1 MFFFVCLV
9 LFILVMALW
18 ALSLLGA
25 IAIATNWI
33 AFCAV
38 LLLACMTLYVGR
50 SAFANFTIVQK

>member
-25 IAIATNWI
+25 IAVSSGWI
-33 AFCAV
+33 PFIAV
-38 LLLACMTLYVGR
+38 LLLACLTLWVGR